1 MRSARWL
8 GLVAAIGFGA
18 AAWLTAR
25 SGVEA
30 SLWPADAVC
39 GVVAAGAGVG
49 PVWEYFTNNGHYMPR
64 TQCMVTAAGE
74 SDWAWIWTL
83 LVLNAVVIAGYLRIF
98 VFWRRAYLAE
108 QKEDRNNKLMDLAWV
123 FLLCACCG
131 YISSMVLFFWP
142 AYRLLALM
150 LVPLAAFTWK
160 FAWNLD
166 SFGLALRA
174 KRLERELAESLK
186 RENEELERRVG
197 DATAQLQEARA
208 EAERANEAK
217 SLFLAN
223 MSHEIRT
230 PMTSIIGYT
239 DMVLS
244 GGLTERE
251 ARECLETV
259 RRNGTHLL
267 GLINDILD
275 LSRVEAGAM
284 ELERVACDPA
294 GIARDVCALVRPRAE
309 SGGNTV
315 SVEIGEG
322 VPAMVMCD
330 PTRLR
335 QVVTNLAG
343 NAAKFTEGGRIVI
356 RVRAPEPGRLAF
368 EVEDNGPGM
377 TPAQAARCFEV
388 FTQADASVTRRH
400 GGSGLGLSIARNLA
414 RAMGGDITVRS
425 EVGVGSVFVAEVAAP
440 PVEEQGEAGED
451 DAADRVDLTGLRVLL
466 VEDGADNRRLIT
478 FQLRRAGA
486 EVVSAVDGLDGLEA
500 GAEAWRSGRGFDVIL
515 MDMQMP
521 RLDGMGATRGLRQR
535 GVRTPIIALSA
546 HAMAEDRQA
555 ALAAGCDAYHTK
567 PVDFGKLGRAI
578 REHADKADR
587 RAA

>member
-1 MRSARWL
+1 MRPARWL
-8 GLVAAIGFGA
+8 SLFAAIGFGA
-18 AAWLTAR
+18 AAWMTAR
-25 SGVEA
+25 SGVDA
-30 SLWPADAVC
+30 SRWPADAVC
-39 GVVAAGAGVG
+39 GVVRAGVG
-49 PVWEYFTNNGHYMPR
+49 PAWDYFTNYGSYMAR
-64 TQCMVTAAGE
+64 TRCMVTAEGGT
-74 SDWAWIWTL
+74 DWAWVWTL

-108 QKEDRNNKLMDLAWV
+108 KTQDRNTKLMDLAWI
-123 FLLCACCG
+123 FLFCAACG
-131 YISSMVLFFWP
+131 YVSSMVLFFWP
-142 AYRLLALM
+142 GYRLLALM
-150 LVPLAAFTWK
+150 LVPLAVFTWR

-197 DATAQLQEARA
+197 EATAQLREARA

-244 GGLTERE
+244 GGLSDRE
-251 ARECLETV
+251 AKESLETV
-259 RRNGTHLL
+259 RRNGAHLL

-284 ELERVACDPA
+284 ELERIACDPA
-294 GIARDVCALVRPRAE
+294 GIARDVCGLVRPRAE

-315 SVEIGEG
+315 SVEIGAG
-322 VPAMVMCD
+322 VPAMMMCD

-343 NAAKFTEGGRIVI
+343 NAAKFTQGGRIVI
-356 RVRAPEPGRLAF
+356 RVESAGAGRIAF

-377 TPAQAARCFEV
+377 TPEQAARCFDV

-400 GGSGLGLSIARNLA
+400 GGSGLGLSIAQNLA

-425 EVGVGSVFVAEVAAP
+425 EVGVGSVFRAEVAAATAE
-440 PVEEQGEAGED
+440 VRQIEREECGAGD
-451 DAADRVDLTGLRVLL
+451 VDLSGLRVLL

-486 EVVSAVDGLDGLEA
+486 VVETVADGVEGLEA
-500 GAEAWRSGRGFDVIL
+500 GTEAWRAGRGFDVIL

-521 RLDGMGATRGLRQR
+521 RLDGIGATRALRER
-535 GVRTPIIALSA
+535 GVGTPIIALSA
-546 HAMAEDRQA
+546 HAMEEDRRSE
-555 ALAAGCDAYHTK
+555 LDAGCDAYHTK
-567 PVDFGKLGRAI
+567 PVDFAKLGRAI
-578 REHADKADR
+578 RGHADAR

>member
-1 MRSARWL
+1 MRPARWL
-8 GLVAAIGFGA
+8 SLFAAIGFGA
-18 AAWLTAR
+18 AAWMTAR
-25 SGVEA
+25 SGVDA
-30 SLWPADAVC
+30 SRWPADAVC
-39 GVVAAGAGVG
+39 GVVRAGVG
-49 PVWEYFTNNGHYMPR
+49 PAWDYFTNYGSYMAR
-64 TQCMVTAAGE
+64 TRCMVTAEGGT
-74 SDWAWIWTL
+74 DWAWVWTL

-108 QKEDRNNKLMDLAWV
+108 KTQDRNTKLMDLAWI
-123 FLLCACCG
+123 FLFCAACG
-131 YISSMVLFFWP
+131 YVSSMVLFFWP

-150 LVPLAAFTWK
+150 LVPLAVFTWR

-197 DATAQLQEARA
+197 EATAQLREARA

-244 GGLTERE
+244 GGLSDRE
-251 ARECLETV
+251 AKESLETV
-259 RRNGTHLL
+259 RRNGAHLL

-284 ELERVACDPA
+284 ELERIACDPA
-294 GIARDVCALVRPRAE
+294 GIARDVCGLVRPRAE
-309 SGGNTV
+309 SNQSVV

-343 NAAKFTEGGRIVI
+343 NAAKFTQGGRIVI
-356 RVRAPEPGRLAF
+356 RVESAGAGRIAF

-377 TPAQAARCFEV
+377 TPEQAARCFDV

-400 GGSGLGLSIARNLA
+400 GGSGLGLSIAQNLA

-425 EVGVGSVFVAEVAAP
+425 EVGVGSVFRAEVAAATAE
-440 PVEEQGEAGED
+440 VRQIEREECGAGD
-451 DAADRVDLTGLRVLL
+451 VDLSGLRVLL

-486 EVVSAVDGLDGLEA
+486 AVETAADGVEGLEA
-500 GAEAWRSGRGFDVIL
+500 GTEAWRAGRGFDVIL

-521 RLDGMGATRGLRQR
+521 RLDGIGATRALRER
-535 GVRTPIIALSA
+535 GVGTPIIALSA
-546 HAMAEDRQA
+546 HAMEEDRRSE
-555 ALAAGCDAYHTK
+555 LDAGCDAYHTK
-567 PVDFGKLGRAI
+567 PVDFAKLGRAI
-578 REHADKADR
+578 RGHADAR

>member
-1 MRSARWL
+1 MRPARWL
-8 GLVAAIGFGA
+8 SLFAAIGFGA
-18 AAWLTAR
+18 AAWMTAR
-25 SGVEA
+25 SGVDA
-30 SLWPADAVC
+30 SRWPADAVC
-39 GVVAAGAGVG
+39 GVVRAGVG
-49 PVWEYFTNNGHYMPR
+49 PAWDYFTNYGSYMAR
-64 TQCMVTAAGE
+64 TRCMVTAEGGT
-74 SDWAWIWTL
+74 DWAWVWTL

-108 QKEDRNNKLMDLAWV
+108 KTQDRNTKLMDLAWI
-123 FLLCACCG
+123 FLFCAACG
-131 YISSMVLFFWP
+131 YVSSMVLFFWP
-142 AYRLLALM
+142 GYRLLALM
-150 LVPLAAFTWK
+150 LVPLAVFTWR

-197 DATAQLQEARA
+197 EATAQLREARA

-244 GGLTERE
+244 GGLSDRE
-251 ARECLETV
+251 AKESLETV
-259 RRNGTHLL
+259 RRNGAHLL

-284 ELERVACDPA
+284 ELERIACDPA
-294 GIARDVCALVRPRAE
+294 GIARDVCGLVRPRAE
-309 SGGNTV
+309 SNQSVV

-343 NAAKFTEGGRIVI
+343 NAAKFTQGGRIVI
-356 RVRAPEPGRLAF
+356 RVESAGAGRIAF

-377 TPAQAARCFEV
+377 TPEQAARCFDV

-400 GGSGLGLSIARNLA
+400 GGSGLGLSIAQNLA

-425 EVGVGSVFVAEVAAP
+425 EVGVGSVFRAEVAAATAE
-440 PVEEQGEAGED
+440 VRQIEREEPGAGD
-451 DAADRVDLTGLRVLL
+451 VDLSGLRVLL

-486 EVVSAVDGLDGLEA
+486 VVETAADGVEGLEA
-500 GAEAWRSGRGFDVIL
+500 GTEAWRAGRGFDVIL

-521 RLDGMGATRGLRQR
+521 RLDGIGATRALRER
-535 GVRTPIIALSA
+535 GVGTPVIALSA
-546 HAMAEDRQA
+546 HAMEEDRRS
-555 ALAAGCDAYHTK
+555 ALDAGCDAYHTK
-567 PVDFGKLGRAI
+567 PVDFAKLGRAI
-578 REHADKADR
+578 RGHADGR

>member
-1 MRSARWL
+1 MRPARWL
-8 GLVAAIGFGA
+8 SLFAAIGFGA
-18 AAWLTAR
+18 AAWMTAR
-25 SGVEA
+25 SGADA
-30 SLWPADAVC
+30 SRWPADAVC
-39 GVVAAGAGVG
+39 GVVRAGVG
-49 PVWEYFTNNGHYMPR
+49 PAWDYFTNYGSYMAR
-64 TQCMVTAAGE
+64 TRCMVTAEGGT
-74 SDWAWIWTL
+74 DWAWVWTL

-108 QKEDRNNKLMDLAWV
+108 KTQDRNTKLMDLAWI
-123 FLLCACCG
+123 FLFCAACG
-131 YISSMVLFFWP
+131 YVSSMVLFFWP
-142 AYRLLALM
+142 GYRLLALM
-150 LVPLAAFTWK
+150 LVPLAVFTWR

-197 DATAQLQEARA
+197 EATAQLREARA

-244 GGLTERE
+244 GGLSDRE
-251 ARECLETV
+251 AKESLETV
-259 RRNGTHLL
+259 RRNGAHLL

-284 ELERVACDPA
+284 ELERIACDPA
-294 GIARDVCALVRPRAE
+294 GIARDVCGLVRPRAE
-309 SGGNTV
+309 SNQSVV

-343 NAAKFTEGGRIVI
+343 NAAKFTQGGRIVI
-356 RVRAPEPGRLAF
+356 RVESAGAGRIAF

-377 TPAQAARCFEV
+377 TPEQAARCFDV

-400 GGSGLGLSIARNLA
+400 GGSGLGLSIAQNLA

-425 EVGVGSVFVAEVAAP
+425 EVGVGSVFRAEVAAATAE
-440 PVEEQGEAGED
+440 VRQIEREECRAGV
-451 DAADRVDLTGLRVLL
+451 VDLSGLRVLL

-486 EVVSAVDGLDGLEA
+486 AVETAADGVEGLEA
-500 GAEAWRSGRGFDVIL
+500 GTEAWRAGRGFDVIL

-521 RLDGMGATRGLRQR
+521 RLDGIGATRALRER
-535 GVRTPIIALSA
+535 GVGTPIIALSA
-546 HAMAEDRQA
+546 HAMEEDRRSE
-555 ALAAGCDAYHTK
+555 LDAGCDAYHTK
-567 PVDFGKLGRAI
+567 PVDFAKLGRAI
-578 REHADKADR
+578 RGHADAR